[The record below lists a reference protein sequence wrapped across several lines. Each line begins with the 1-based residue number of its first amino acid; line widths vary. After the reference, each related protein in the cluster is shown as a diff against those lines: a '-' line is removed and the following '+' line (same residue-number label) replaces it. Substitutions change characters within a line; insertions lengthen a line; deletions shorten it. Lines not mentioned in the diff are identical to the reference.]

1 MRPSPSV
8 MNIFVIGV
16 LISSTIVFSYLYFRT
31 VRIARPPVGRYN
43 LRDVVFMMVAVVVL
57 PPLYLKIPTWLVTA
71 ILGMV
76 FVAVLQFTL
85 APILPRPLPLLV
97 AASVV
102 FADVIVAYQV
112 GQTGV
117 GFVVFAALNDL
128 VIAAGVVG
136 VCNLYVQNGMRARDV
151 AVFGVALA
159 VYDLVATIVLP
170 VMVEF
175 FSRVRRLPLAPIL
188 SWGQGSSSAPIGLG
202 DVLMLT
208 LWTLVSY
215 KAFGRVSA
223 WFAGALGLAT
233 VTMFFVLVSVGVIT
247 SGVPSMAAL
256 GPLMAVHYLVSRRRL
271 GPERS
276 VMEYRKGL
284 AGKPLGPSVD
294 DGMRQLRGSLR
305 WIRENRLRVG
315 RSSIVALWNGELLGT
330 GPTPGE
336 ARRAARERRPD
347 IVPVVAYV
355 SHPTRLDGSGDPRYG
370 GGREISLP
378 LPDSRHR

>member
-1 MRPSPSV
+1 
-8 MNIFVIGV
+8 MNIVVVGA

-31 VRIARPPVGRYN
+31 VRIARAPVGRYN

-76 FVAVLQFTL
+76 FVAVLQFTI

-97 AASVV
+97 AASIVV
-102 FADVIVAYQV
+102 ADVIVAYQAR
-112 GQTGV
+112 QTGV
-117 GFVVFAALNDL
+117 GFLVFVALNDL

-159 VYDLVATIVLP
+159 VYDFVATIVLP

-175 FSRVRRLPLAPIL
+175 FSRVRRLPLAPIV
-188 SWGQGSSSAPIGLG
+188 SWGQGSTSAPIGLG

-223 WFAGALGLAT
+223 WFAGALGLVT
-233 VTMFFVLVSVGVIT
+233 VTVFFVLVSVGVIT

-276 VMEYRKGL
+276 VMEYRKAL
-284 AGKPLGPSVD
+284 ASKPLGPPVD
-294 DGMRQLRGSLR
+294 DGIAQLRGSLR
-305 WIRENRLRVG
+305 WIRENRLSVG
-315 RSSIVALWNGELLGT
+315 RSSFVALWDGELLGT

-347 IVPVVAYV
+347 LVPVVACV
-355 SHPTRLDGSGDPRYG
+355 LHPTRLYGSGDPRDG

-378 LPDSRHR
+378 LADSPDG